1 MISLTTQNSIE
12 SKTKMNNQKKR
23 LVKSLTGQS
32 ILDAMPEVAY
42 VFNKDNQLVM
52 WNKKCE
58 VALEYTAE
66 ELYLKNIY
74 EFVEENT
81 IDENFNAISNIF
93 TNQTEQIIEQN
104 LVTKS
109 GKKIPILDTANYA
122 VVGGE
127 EYLIGLSIDISQLKE
142 TQNQLQGVIQELQE
156 LKEQLQAENIY
167 LREEYKG
174 YYSYDNIIGKSE
186 TLMQSISKI
195 EKVAPTN
202 STVLL
207 YGETGTDKEL
217 FARIIHNK
225 SQRKEKPIIMA
236 NCSSS
241 STLIT
246 ELELFGHEKGAFEGA
261 LEKRIG
267 KIELAHQGTLYLY
280 EIGELTLELQS
291 KLLSVVNEGKF
302 ERIGSSKTRSV
313 DIRIIASTKHN
324 LEDLIR
330 KQLFREDLYYS
341 INMYPITIAPL
352 RDRIGDIPLL
362 AKSFVQRFNSKLG
375 KNIERISKKTLLEM
389 QRYSWPGNVR
399 ELENVIERAVIIST
413 GTLLKV
419 EPFLEVIKDDDND
432 NLLPLAEYEKRYI
445 LMVLQKT
452 FWRIDGPKGAA
463 QILDMHP
470 ETLRSRMRKLSIK
483 RPSI

>member
-1 MISLTTQNSIE
+1 M
-12 SKTKMNNQKKR
+12 KDQKNR
-23 LVKSLTGQS
+23 LIKSLTGQA

-52 WNKKCE
+52 WNKNCE

-66 ELYLKNIY
+66 ELYLKDIY

-93 TNQTEQIIEQN
+93 SEQTEQIIEQN

-127 EYLIGLSIDISQLKE
+127 EYLIGLSIDVSKLKE
-142 TQNQLQGVIQELQE
+142 TQHQLQDVIKELQE

-174 YYSYDNIIGKSE
+174 QYSYDNIIGESE
-186 TLMQSISKI
+186 VLMYAISRI

-202 STVLL
+202 TTVLL

-217 FARIIHNK
+217 FARFIHNK
-225 SQRKEKPIIMA
+225 SKRKDKSLIMA

-241 STLIT
+241 SALIT
-246 ELELFGHEKGAFEGA
+246 ESELFGHEKGAFEGA

-280 EIGELTLELQS
+280 EIGELSLDLQS
-291 KLLSVVNEGKF
+291 KLLSVVKEGKF
-302 ERIGSSKTRSV
+302 ERLGSSKTRSV

-324 LEDLIR
+324 VEDSIR
-330 KQLFREDLYYS
+330 KQLFREDFYYS

-362 AKSFVQRFNSKLG
+362 AETFVQRFNRKLS
-375 KNIERISKKTLLEM
+375 KNIQRISKKTMLEM
-389 QRYSWPGNVR
+389 QHYSWPGNVR
-399 ELENVIERAVIIST
+399 ELENVIERAVIVST
-413 GTLLKV
+413 GSLLKV
-419 EPFLEVIKDDDND
+419 EPFLEKKKEDDKEG
-432 NLLPLAEYEKRYI
+432 LLSLSEYEKRYI
-445 LMVLQKT
+445 LKVLQKT
-452 FWRIDGPKGAA
+452 FWRIEGPKGAA

-483 RPSI
+483 RPLI

>member
-1 MISLTTQNSIE
+1 MKDQR
-12 SKTKMNNQKKR
+12 NQ
-23 LVKSLTGQS
+23 LIKSLTGQA

-42 VFNKDNQLVM
+42 VFNKDNQLIM
-52 WNKKCE
+52 WNKNCE
-58 VALEYTAE
+58 IALEYTAE
-66 ELYLKNIY
+66 ELYLKDIY

-93 TNQTEQIIEQN
+93 SNQTEQIIEQN

-127 EYLIGLSIDISQLKE
+127 EYLIGLSIDISRLKE
-142 TQNQLQGVIQELQE
+142 TQNQLQDVIKELQE

-174 YYSYDNIIGKSE
+174 YYSYDNIIGESE
-186 TLMQSISKI
+186 TLMHAISKI

-217 FARIIHNK
+217 FARFIHNK
-225 SQRKEKPIIMA
+225 SKRKDKPLIMA
-236 NCSSS
+236 NCSSAS
-241 STLIT
+241 ALLT
-246 ELELFGHEKGAFEGA
+246 ESELFGHEKGAFEGA
-261 LEKRIG
+261 LQRRFG
-267 KIELAHQGTLYLY
+267 KIELAHQGTLYLF
-280 EIGELTLELQS
+280 EIGELSLELQS
-291 KLLSVVNEGKF
+291 KLLSVVKDGKF
-302 ERIGSSKTRSV
+302 ERLGSSKTRSV

-324 LEDLIR
+324 IENLIQ
-330 KQLFREDLYYS
+330 KNLFREDLYYS

-362 AKSFVQRFNSKLG
+362 AENFVQRFNKKLS
-375 KNIERISKKTLLEM
+375 KNIERISKKTMLEM

-413 GTLLKV
+413 GSLLKV
-419 EPFLEVIKDDDND
+419 EPFLEKKEEGEDS

-445 LMVLQKT
+445 LKVLNKT
-452 FWRIDGPKGAA
+452 FWRIEGPKGAA

-470 ETLRSRMRKLSIK
+470 ETLRSRMRKHQIK
-483 RPSI
+483 RP

>member
-1 MISLTTQNSIE
+1 MKDQRKQLI
-12 SKTKMNNQKKR
+12 
-23 LVKSLTGQS
+23 KSLTGQA

-52 WNKKCE
+52 WNKNCE

-66 ELYLKNIY
+66 ELYLKDIY

-81 IDENFNAISNIF
+81 IDENSNAISNVF

-127 EYLIGLSIDISQLKE
+127 EYLIGLSIDVSKLKE
-142 TQNQLQGVIQELQE
+142 TQNQLQDVIKELQE

-174 YYSYDNIIGKSE
+174 HYSYDNIIGESE
-186 TLMQSISKI
+186 ILMHAISRI
-195 EKVAPTN
+195 EKVAPNNT
-202 STVLL
+202 TVLL

-217 FARIIHNK
+217 FARFVHNK
-225 SQRKEKPIIMA
+225 SKRKDKSLIMA

-241 STLIT
+241 SALIT
-246 ELELFGHEKGAFEGA
+246 ESELLGHEKGAFEGA

-280 EIGELTLELQS
+280 EIGELSLDLQS
-291 KLLSVVNEGKF
+291 KLLSVVKEGKF
-302 ERIGSSKTRSV
+302 ERLGSSKTRSV

-324 LEDLIR
+324 IEELIR

-362 AKSFVQRFNSKLG
+362 AEIFVQRFNRKLS
-375 KNIERISKKTLLEM
+375 KNIERISKKTMLEM

-399 ELENVIERAVIIST
+399 ELENVIERAVIVST
-413 GTLLKV
+413 GSLLKV
-419 EPFLEVIKDDDND
+419 EPFLENKEEDHND
-432 NLLPLAEYEKRYI
+432 GLLSLSEYEKRYI
-445 LMVLQKT
+445 LRVLQKT
-452 FWRIDGPKGAA
+452 FWRIEGSKGAA

-470 ETLRSRMRKLSIK
+470 ETLRSRMRKHQLK
-483 RPSI
+483 RP